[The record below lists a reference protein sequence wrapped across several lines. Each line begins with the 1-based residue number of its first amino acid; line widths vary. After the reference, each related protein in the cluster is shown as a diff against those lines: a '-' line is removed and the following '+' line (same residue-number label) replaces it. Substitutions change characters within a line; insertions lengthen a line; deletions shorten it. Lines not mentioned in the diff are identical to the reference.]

1 MRLKIAKPV
10 VQWTTVLTLALSLSA
25 CQTSPPA
32 PKTQAAPVIKILSPT
47 AGATVTGPKVKVD
60 VEVSAWALVDA
71 NQAIKDGEGHLHF
84 FVDTPANAVKT
95 GDGIPL
101 DQKATFIHAGK
112 APYTTR
118 ELELTPGEHTVTVVM
133 GNSAHQ
139 VLAAPAPVS
148 VTFKVQ

>member
-1 MRLKIAKPV
+1 MRLKLTQPLIL
-10 VQWTTVLTLALSLSA
+10 WTAALTLALTLSA
-25 CQTSPPA
+25 CQPA
-32 PKTQAAPVIKILSPT
+32 PKTQSRPTMKIIAPA
-47 AGATVTGPKVKVD
+47 AGALVAGPKVKVD
-60 VEVSAWALVDA
+60 IEVAAWTLVDA

-84 FVDTPANAVKT
+84 FVDTPANAIKV
-95 GDGIPL
+95 GEGIPL
-101 DQKATFIHAGK
+101 DQKATFVHAGK

-118 ELELTPGEHTVTVVM
+118 ELELTPGEHTITVVM

>member
-1 MRLKIAKPV
+1 MRLNPAKSV
-10 VQWTTVLTLALSLSA
+10 FLWTAVLTLALSLSA
-25 CQTSPPA
+25 CQTTPPA
-32 PKTQAAPVIKILSPT
+32 SKTQSTPNMKILSP
-47 AGATVTGPKVKVD
+47 ATGTVIAGPKIKIE
-60 VEVSAWALVDA
+60 VEVSTWTLVDA

-84 FVDTPANAVKT
+84 FVDTPANAIKV
-95 GDGIPL
+95 GEGIPL

-112 APYTTR
+112 APYTIR
-118 ELELTPGEHTVTVVM
+118 DLDLAPGEHTVTVVM